1 MKKKIQINRHTWD
14 WVSRN
19 SVCMHF
25 ISQHLNVR
33 QFDIDLN
40 LIKSIASDL
49 KGKSTERNMKVH
61 DTSVEIES
69 IS

>member
-1 MKKKIQINRHTWD
+1 M
-14 WVSRN
+14 SRN